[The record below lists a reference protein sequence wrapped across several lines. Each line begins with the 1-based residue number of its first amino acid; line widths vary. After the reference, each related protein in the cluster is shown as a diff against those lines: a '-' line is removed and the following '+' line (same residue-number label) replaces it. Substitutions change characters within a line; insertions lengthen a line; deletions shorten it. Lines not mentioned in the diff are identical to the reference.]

1 MELNPQAGRKL
12 CSTDLGSFPC
22 EVVLGL
28 GSRSARCQHRAPFG
42 APSHAG
48 VCTPKRS
55 PGARGCRLGRAG
67 GSVSATQTPPQARSC
82 HGACGHAAK
91 LGSAPLASLKVALA
105 GSRQPLRLSARLG
118 RAPLGLVDA
127 FSRTR
132 LQDLAGPSP
141 GMGFSRNELDSSHG

>member
-28 GSRSARCQHRAPFG
+28 GSCSARCQHRAPFG

-67 GSVSATQTPPQARSC
+67 GSVSATQTLPQARSC
-82 HGACGHAAK
+82 HGACGHAAAQPRSLRSK
-91 LGSAPLASLKVALA
+91 WLSLAPGSPCVFPLALA
-105 GSRQPLRLSARLG
+105 GL
-118 RAPLGLVDA
+118 PLGSSMPFPGLVFKIWPA
-127 FSRTR
+127 
-132 LQDLAGPSP
+132 QALAWVFP
-141 GMGFSRNELDSSHG
+141 GTSLTQAMDE